1 MNQIG
6 ARAWVFLTKSEDER
20 SWSANTGYDDSVGR
34 YYSYD
39 SNVSRYRQ
47 VQAGDLVVIR
57 VDDYVAGWS
66 FIDDIE
72 VIPNVT
78 KEISRCPR
86 CLKTNFRQR
95 ATMRPKNVCNACGS
109 GFEDSER
116 VTELKNVTAYRANYE
131 RNWVEAARPVGYDQ
145 LKEVSQTTE
154 TFNAIRPLDPSKM
167 PAFLE
172 LVSGRL
178 TGLTPDL
185 VLGNSAVILGG
196 HTVGVSRRRIGQ
208 RKFRFSMMERFGEN
222 CAFSGPQPPQVLEAA
237 HLYSFSERP
246 THEHDGGLLLRR
258 DFHALFDAKLLA
270 IHPKKWTIE
279 VAPRISQFPTYAR
292 LQDLEIHV
300 PEARRPSRDLVSR
313 HYEDARSAFAR

>member
-57 VDDYVAGWS
+57 VDNYVAGWS

-72 VIPNVT
+72 VFPNAT

-86 CLKTNFRQR
+86 CEKTNFRQR
-95 ATMRPKNVCNACGS
+95 AKLRPKNICNACGA
-109 GFEDSER
+109 GFEDHEKLI
-116 VTELKNVTAYRANYE
+116 ELKTVTAYRANYE

-145 LKEVSQTTE
+145 LKEVSQTDE
-154 TFNAIRPLDPSKM
+154 TFNAIRPLDPAKM
-167 PAFLE
+167 PEFLE
-172 LVSGRL
+172 LVSGRA
-178 TGLTPDL
+178 TGLKPDL
-185 VLGNSAVILGG
+185 VLGEAAVILGG
-196 HTVGVSRRRIGQ
+196 HSLGVARRRIGQ
-208 RKFRFSMMERFGEN
+208 RKFRFSMMERYGEN

-270 IHPKKWTIE
+270 IHPKSWTID
-279 VAPRISQFPTYAR
+279 VAPRIRGFQTYAR
-292 LQDLEIHV
+292 LQGSDLHV
-300 PEARRPSRDLVSR
+300 PKNRRPSIDLVAK
-313 HYEDARSAFAR
+313 HYEEALQAFS

>member
-20 SWSANTGYDDSVGR
+20 SWSANTGYDDSVGC

-47 VQAGDLVVIR
+47 VQTGDLVVIR

-66 FIDDIE
+66 FIDAIE
-72 VIPNVT
+72 VIPNTT

-86 CLKTNFRQR
+86 CFKTNFRSR
-95 ATMRPKNVCNACGS
+95 TLLRPKNVCNACGA

-116 VTELKNVTAYRANYE
+116 VKELKSVTGYRANYE
-131 RNWVEAARPVGYDQ
+131 RNWIEAARPVGYDE
-145 LKEVSQTTE
+145 LKKVSLTTE
-154 TFNAIRPLDPSKM
+154 TYNAIRPLDPAKM
-167 PAFLE
+167 PEFLE
-172 LVSGRL
+172 LVSGRS

-185 VLGNSAVILGG
+185 ILGESAVILGG
-196 HTVGVSRRRIGQ
+196 HTVGVARRRIGQ

-237 HLYSFSERP
+237 HLYSYSERP

-258 DFHALFDAKLLA
+258 DLHALFDAKLLA
-270 IHPKKWTIE
+270 INPSNWRVE
-279 VAPRISQFPTYAR
+279 VAPQVERFPTYR
-292 LQDLEIHV
+292 LLSGRELQV
-300 PEARRPSRDLVSR
+300 SRDRLPARHLVEQ
-313 HYEDARSAFAR
+313 HYEQYRLALSA

>member
-95 ATMRPKNVCNACGS
+95 AVLRPKNICNACGS
-109 GFEDSER
+109 GFEDTER

-131 RNWVEAARPVGYDQ
+131 RNWVEAARPVGYNQ

-154 TFNAIRPLDPSKM
+154 TFNAIRPLDPAKM
-167 PAFLE
+167 PDFLE
-172 LVSGRL
+172 LVSGRS
-178 TGLTPDL
+178 TGLKPDL
-185 VLGNSAVILGG
+185 VLGDSAVILGG
-196 HTVGVSRRRIGQ
+196 HTVGLTRRRIGQ

-246 THEHDGGLLLRR
+246 THQHDGGLLLRR
-258 DFHALFDAKLLA
+258 DFHALFDAKLL
-270 IHPKKWTIE
+270 TINPSSWRVE
-279 VAPRISQFPTYAR
+279 VAPRVQTFSTYQSLNGRELQVPSDR
-292 LQDLEIHV
+292 LPAKH
-300 PEARRPSRDLVSR
+300 LVEK
-313 HYEDARSAFAR
+313 HYEQYRIAQAS

>member
-47 VQAGDLVVIR
+47 VQAGDLVVVR

-72 VIPNVT
+72 VFPNAT
-78 KEISRCPR
+78 KEISRCPQCKR
-86 CLKTNFRQR
+86 TNFRQR
-95 ATMRPKNVCNACGS
+95 ARLRPRNICNACGA
-109 GFEDSER
+109 GFEDDQK
-116 VTELKNVTAYRANYE
+116 VTELKTVTAYRANYE
-131 RNWVEAARPVGYDQ
+131 RSWVEAARPVGYDQ
-145 LKEVSQTTE
+145 LKKVSQTDE

-167 PAFLE
+167 PEFLE
-172 LVSGRL
+172 LVSGRSTAL
-178 TGLTPDL
+178 KPDL
-185 VLGNSAVILGG
+185 ILGDSAVILGG
-196 HTVGVSRRRIGQ
+196 HTVGVTRRRIGQ

-237 HLYSFSERP
+237 HLYSFSERQ

-270 IHPKKWTIE
+270 IHPKSWTID
-279 VAPRISQFPTYAR
+279 VAPKIRDFQTYAR
-292 LQDLEIHV
+292 LQGSEIHV
-300 PEARRPSRDLVSR
+300 PKKRRPSQELVSK
-313 HYEDARSAFAR
+313 HYEEALKVFGY